1 MSGNFVPRG
10 DPGAPRGTNFPVID
24 KLLRSYDTVADAHA
38 EIICAMSHNEQVA
51 LFSENAEK
59 VFGLTEA

>member
-1 MSGNFVPRG
+1 MV
-10 DPGAPRGTNFPVID
+10 D
-24 KLLRSYDTVADAHA
+24 KLFSSYDTVADAHA